1 MTGLSTTTSKIDCNI
16 CASEVYV
23 RNIVYC
29 PFCKFD
35 ACNKCVTRFLME
47 IDDSNPRCM
56 NTSCKKIWSFEFLSE
71 NFPLSFHNKKYRER
85 RASILMGHEKSMLPS
100 TQPLAAEE
108 LRHRDINKQI
118 EEIKEQNLELKKKI
132 QQNSTKMSQ
141 LMYSINIKD
150 VQKEKEVFV
159 RACPVEEC
167 KGFLSTSLK
176 CGMCKG
182 YSCKD
187 CHLPKTGKYDEDHK
201 CNADTVAT
209 IKLLASDTKPCPSCS
224 TPIYKILGCDQMYC
238 TQCHTAFSWDRG
250 TIERGIIHNP
260 HFYEWQRAN
269 NNGVAP
275 RNARDIVC
283 GGIVDI
289 GNVERAIRGSLVV
302 SSDWVRHVHRIVN
315 HITHVELGC
324 YPNAVNEIN
333 NSDLRVSFLLNELT
347 EAQLMSKIKQR
358 MKKREKNGA
367 INMILTMF
375 TTTMSDLFGNI
386 VNDKT
391 NLITYVDS
399 MTKLREYTNNSL
411 QKIGLRFEG
420 VVPVITDEWDFFS
433 NSKKQ
438 EKKKKVPRQLNII
451 DRPVVYNYD

>member
-1 MTGLSTTTSKIDCNI
+1 
-16 CASEVYV
+16 
-23 RNIVYC
+23 
-29 PFCKFD
+29 
-35 ACNKCVTRFLME
+35 
-47 IDDSNPRCM
+47 
-56 NTSCKKIWSFEFLSE
+56 
-71 NFPLSFHNKKYRER
+71 
-85 RASILMGHEKSMLPS
+85 
-100 TQPLAAEE
+100 
-108 LRHRDINKQI
+108 
-118 EEIKEQNLELKKKI
+118 
-132 QQNSTKMSQ
+132 
-141 LMYSINIKD
+141 
-150 VQKEKEVFV
+150 
-159 RACPVEEC
+159 
-167 KGFLSTSLK
+167 
-176 CGMCKG
+176 MCKG
-182 YSCKD
+182 YACKD
-187 CHLPKTGKYDEDHK
+187 CHLPKTSKYDEDHK

-224 TPIYKILGCDQMYC
+224 TPIYKIHGCDQMYC

-289 GNVERAIRGSLVV
+289 GNVERAIRGSFIV

-324 YPNAVNEIN
+324 YPNTVNEIN

-386 VNDKT
+386 VNDKQ

-411 QKIGLRFEG
+411 QKIGNRFEG

-438 EKKKKVPRQLNII
+438 EKKKKVPRRLNII
-451 DRPVVYNYD
+451 DRPAVYNYD